1 MNKRAAVINWEFWK
15 NKKQITLWEAILLSL
30 DLNPKSKS
38 YQGKELNKELR
49 KKEIAERLN
58 LLKDTLKRK
67 RDYILGESGA
77 DFQNSD
83 CVDIGQFSAWCI
95 CAELSTPD
103 PLHDIA
109 VPIKT
114 DEEIPLTNNLDSLHK
129 LTEAYFGRSGSASP
143 DVIEE
148 IDLRARERRR
158 VGLYTLEEA
167 AFYVGENLV
176 VIPKTILIKFIEA
189 SRNGDLIVYMPGG
202 VEKYKPDVARPWY
215 EESFWND
222 LNDWLGKNEPRIGCR
237 FPNPNIV
244 VEKVKNTDQGN
255 HDWITEAITIANR
268 EGKKRWDSGMRQ
280 ITARNICDKVAT
292 ELAKDSKYDGNRGA
306 RIGGTI
312 RNVALKGWKFIPP
325 KGGTNGTSGT
335 KE

>member
-15 NKKQITLWEAILLSL
+15 NKKEITLWEAILLSL
-30 DLNPKSKS
+30 DFNPRSKS
-38 YQGKELNKELR
+38 YQGKGLNKELR

-83 CVDIGQFSAWCI
+83 CVDIRQFSAWCI

-103 PLHDIA
+103 PLRDIA

-167 AFYVGENLV
+167 AFYVGENSV

-222 LNDWLGKNEPRIGCR
+222 LNNWLEKNEPRIGR
-237 FPNPNIV
+237 IFPKVNPKRK
-244 VEKVKNTDQGN
+244 EG
-255 HDWITEAITIANR
+255 
-268 EGKKRWDSGMRQ
+268 GKKVSDVRTQIRYDETRLFLRGRIDAGMTNIENIWDFILTDKFEKQLYFVEADHSTAKMKSGRIVLKKDLNRQ
-280 ITARNICDKVAT
+280 
-292 ELAKDSKYDGNRGA
+292 
-306 RIGGTI
+306 
-312 RNVALKGWKFIPP
+312 LKKLLKKI
-325 KGGTNGTSGT
+325 NEMANS
-335 KE
+335 